1 MKDFPPQLPH
11 GEIQEILSDIFFV
24 TGQVQPNFGGKI
36 LKFSRNMAVIRSGKS
51 LTLVNTLR
59 LDKSGL
65 ERLDSLGT
73 VENIVKLGSFHGR
86 DDAFYIDR
94 YGAPFWAPQ
103 GMTHERRVQTDKEL
117 APDAAGPFPD
127 ATVFSFETA
136 DVPESIL
143 HLTRH
148 DGILITCDSLQNW
161 TGPDEYFDEAT
172 ATIMKAQ
179 GFSHPANIG
188 PGWFNSAKPEHRD
201 FLRLKELN
209 FTHLLSAHGE
219 PLFNDAYQ
227 AVSSTIGKNFAD

>member
-1 MKDFPPQLPH
+1 MTNFSPQLPH
-11 GEIQEILSDIFFV
+11 GEIQEIFPDVFFV
-24 TGQVQPNFGGKI
+24 TGQVQPNFGGNT
-36 LKFSRNMAVIRSGKS
+36 LNFSRNMVIVRSGKS
-51 LTLVNTLR
+51 LSLINTLR
-59 LDKSGL
+59 LDQAGL
-65 ERLDSLGT
+65 QRLDSLGN

-86 DDAFYIDR
+86 DDAFYIDC
-94 YGAPFWAPQ
+94 YSVPFWAPQ
-103 GMTHERRVQTDKEL
+103 RMAHERGVHTDKEL
-117 APDAAGPFPD
+117 VLGATAPIPD
-127 ATVFSFETA
+127 ATVFSFETS